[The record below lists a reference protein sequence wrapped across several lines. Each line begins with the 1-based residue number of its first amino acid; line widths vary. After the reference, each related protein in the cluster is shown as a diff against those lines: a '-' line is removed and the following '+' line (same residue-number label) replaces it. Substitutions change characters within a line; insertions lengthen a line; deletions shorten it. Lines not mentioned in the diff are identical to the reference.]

1 MVTKSRWISVI
12 LIFLLAAGFISCS
25 SGQPSSYWLVLYAF
39 STEGELLHSHM
50 TAVRDTVW
58 AGRSIAVGFLEDEP
72 VILVGSGIGTTNAAI
87 TLQHIFDHYPVEGV
101 LFTGI
106 CGAVAEQ
113 IEIGDIVIPDHW
125 VTHDYGYIGAQG
137 FEPDSI
143 NIGFP
148 DAPTF
153 INVIK
158 LPVDEKLQDRI
169 CRAAYKAAGEFKP
182 VVDRMV
188 QIYCGGAGATGN
200 QFIDQTEKREWI
212 AEQFEA
218 QIVDMESAAVL
229 QTAIANGVPCVI
241 IRSASDL
248 AGGSGSATAA
258 IELREFFKIAADNS
272 AAVVRSY
279 FRMQHL
285 GTFELE
291 DVQNQ

>member
-1 MVTKSRWISVI
+1 VI
-12 LIFLLAAGFISCS
+12 LFLAAGFVSCNNN
-25 SGQPSSYWLVLYAF
+25 
-39 STEGELLHSHM
+39 EGELLHSQM
-50 TAVRDTVW
+50 TAVQDTVW
-58 AGRSIAVGFLEDEP
+58 AGRSIAVGYLEDEP
-72 VILVGSGIGTTNAAI
+72 VILAGSGIGTTNAAI
-87 TLQHIFDHYPVEGV
+87 TLQYVLNHYPVKGV

-106 CGAVAEQ
+106 CGGLAEQ
-113 IEIGDIVIPDHW
+113 VKIGDIVIPDHW
-125 VTHDYGYIGAQG
+125 VSHDYGYVGAQG

-148 DAPTF
+148 DAPSF
-153 INVIK
+153 INVMT
-158 LPVDEKLQDRI
+158 LPVDEKLLDRV
-169 CRAAYKAAGEFKP
+169 CRAAYNAAEDFKP
-182 VVDRMV
+182 VVDRIV
-188 QIYCGGAGATGN
+188 QIYCGGVGATGN

-212 AEQFEA
+212 TGQFDA
-218 QIVDMESAAVL
+218 QITDMESAAVL

-291 DVQNQ
+291 DAQN